1 MQVEEKGKPSC
12 ITPISAP
19 TRRPINLIMSP
30 ERVHK
35 LLLHKMEI
43 RRLTGKTRERGYT
56 LVPLKMYLK
65 HGKVKIEV
73 GLAKGKTQYDKRE
86 NLKKR
91 SADREIEKVMKAVK
105 GRT

>member
-1 MQVEEKGKPSC
+1 M
-12 ITPISAP
+12 
-19 TRRPINLIMSP
+19 R
-30 ERVHK
+30 K

-43 RRLTGKTRERGYT
+43 RRLTGKTKERGYT

-65 HGKVKIEV
+65 HGKIKVEV

-91 SADREIEKVMKAVK
+91 SADREIQKVMKSAK